1 MMKCVN
7 QTTSLGYQPQQSG
20 KIVPISN
27 EAASLNGYKPYSN
40 EAVSRPG
47 CALPTY

>member
-1 MMKCVN
+1 MMKYVN
-7 QTTSLGYQPQQSG
+7 QTTNLGYQPQLSG
-20 KIVPISN
+20 KIVPIFN
-27 EAASLNGYKPYSN
+27 EAASLNGYQTYSN